1 MSINSCRFVMFISWV
16 DSNQSRPMNIF
27 SQYSWRFLSSP
38 DVFKSRVC
46 LELPVLKFMSST
58 ELEVTSVIP
67 NFFGYITPSFF
78 FFISLLLSSPCHSF
92 LSPFFFP
99 LCPQVHLFILPSIY
113 LVSYFLVHRVF
124 CFELKSGWL
133 IHLL

>member
-1 MSINSCRFVMFISWV
+1 MSINSCHFVTFISWV
-16 DSNQSRPMNIF
+16 DNNQSRPMNIF

-38 DVFKSRVC
+38 DVFKSMKC
-46 LELPVLKFMSST
+46 LELPVHKFMSST

-67 NFFGYITPSFF
+67 DFFWLYDTIFLLFHLPS
-78 FFISLLLSSPCHSF
+78 SCHCF

-99 LCPQVHLFILPSIY
+99 LCPQIHLFILPSIY
-113 LVSYFLVHRVF
+113 LASYFLVHRVF